1 MIPFHFIRDLRFAA
15 RMLAK
20 APGFTAVAVMCLALG
35 IGVNATVFSLVDGYW
50 TRPLPVRNP
59 QELVHLFTAT
69 PRIAQDSVS
78 YAEFLDF
85 QASAKSFS
93 GLLATERRG
102 GILAGDGFTDAVQS
116 NVVSES
122 YFQVLGIGAK
132 VGRVFTPADAAGGRV
147 LVMSH
152 NLWQRRFGGDRS
164 IVGRTIR
171 INGLYTVVGIGPQD
185 FRGVELWRDSD
196 VWIPMTS
203 WDPTGSEAANR
214 AYRSITVMGRLAPGV
229 SLEAARA
236 ELAGISAQ
244 LERTWPQFNKGCRA
258 ILLTNSERLHK
269 NKLPYLLLGIV
280 GLVLLI
286 ACANVAGLLLARAS
300 SRGHE
305 IGVRLALGA
314 SRFRL
319 VGQLMA
325 ESALIGAMGTAA
337 GLLLARVLI
346 STVPAVIV
354 PPSGG
359 YLKFQFRLDERVL
372 AFTLLISLLTIF
384 VFGLAPALRT
394 SQSVARAPRRAWSQ
408 RVLVV
413 VQMVLSIV
421 LLASAGLLVRTFIYC
436 LDLDPGFTRGNV
448 LVADISPPYD
458 AAGSRAFYEKL
469 LDRARGIPG
478 VLDATLALR
487 APLSGSGGGL
497 AQNLTI
503 SGVVPRP
510 GDTPPRVK
518 YTVVGLNYFRTL
530 GITLARGRDFDSHDQ
545 PGTAKVMI
553 VNLSMARQ
561 FWPNEDALGK
571 TARLSDDA
579 PNTERTVVGV
589 VGDTRINS
597 VGEAAQPYFYLPFAQ
612 SRFSSM
618 NLIARTGVD
627 PVQMARQVRAEVA
640 AIDPR
645 VPVLEITSMKLL
657 FRESLYEPQVSA
669 TIVGSLG
676 LIGLLLAAIG
686 LYGVVSYT
694 VAERTREIGIR
705 MALGAQRSDALTLIL
720 RQALVLTVIGTAL
733 GLVCTFYATRALE
746 SMLFGVSLHD
756 PLTFAAVIAL
766 MLAVALLAS
775 YVPARR
781 AMKVDPMVSL
791 RYE

>member
-1 MIPFHFIRDLRFAA
+1 MPFHFFRDLRFAA

-20 APGFTAVAVMCLALG
+20 APGFAAVSVLCLALG
-35 IGVNATVFSLVDGYW
+35 IGVNSTVFSLVDGYW

-69 PRIAQDSVS
+69 PRDAQTSVS
-78 YAEFLDF
+78 YAEFLDY
-85 QASAKSFS
+85 QSRAKSFS

-102 GILAGDGFTDAVQS
+102 GILVGDGFTDAVQS

-122 YFQVLGIGAK
+122 YFQVLGVGAQA
-132 VGRVFTPADAAGGRV
+132 GRVFTPADAAGGRV

-171 INGLYTVVGIGPQD
+171 INGLYTVIGIAPPE
-185 FRGVELWRDSD
+185 FRGVEQWRDSD

-203 WDPTGSEAANR
+203 WDPSGTEAASR
-214 AYRSITVMGRLAPGV
+214 AYRSNTVMGRLAPGV

-258 ILLTNSERLHK
+258 VLLTDAERLHK
-269 NKLPYLLLGIV
+269 NKLPYILMGIV

-286 ACANVAGLLLARAS
+286 ACFNVAGLLLARAS
-300 SRGHE
+300 SRSHE
-305 IGVRLALGA
+305 IGLRLALGA

-337 GLLLARVLI
+337 GLLLARALI
-346 STVPAVIV
+346 SLAPAVII
-354 PPSGG
+354 PSAAAP

-372 AFTLLISLLTIF
+372 AFTLLASLITVF
-384 VFGLAPALRT
+384 VFGLVPALRA
-394 SQSVARAPRRAWSQ
+394 SQSVSRAPRRARSRQ
-408 RVLVV
+408 VLVV

-421 LLASAGLLVRTFIYC
+421 LLASAGLLVRTFVYC
-436 LDLDPGFTRGNV
+436 MNLDPGFTRGNV

-469 LDRARGIPG
+469 LDRARGMPG
-478 VLDATLALR
+478 VLEATLALR
-487 APLSGSGGGL
+487 APLSGSGGGM

-503 SGVVPRP
+503 SGHVPQP

-518 YTVVGLNYFRTL
+518 YTAIGLNYFRTL
-530 GITLARGRDFDSHDQ
+530 GISLARGRDFDSHDQ
-545 PGTAKVMI
+545 PDAARVMI
-553 VNLSMARQ
+553 VNFTMARQ

-571 TARLSDDA
+571 TARLASDP

-589 VGDTRINS
+589 VSDTRINS
-597 VGEAAQPYFYLPFAQ
+597 IEERAQPYFYLPFAQ

-618 NLIARTGVD
+618 NLIARTSVD

-640 AIDPR
+640 AIDPG

-657 FRESLYEPQVSA
+657 LKSSLYESQVSA
-669 TIVGSLG
+669 TVVGSLG
-676 LIGLLLAAIG
+676 LVGLLLAAIG

-705 MALGAQRSDALTLIL
+705 MALGAQQSDAMTLIL
-720 RQALVLTVIGTAL
+720 RQALTLTVIGTAL
-733 GLVCTFYATRALE
+733 GLVCTFYATQVLRE
-746 SMLFGVSLHD
+746 MLFGVSLHD
-756 PLTFAAVIAL
+756 PLTFGAVIAL
-766 MLAVALLAS
+766 MLAVALVAS

-781 AMKVDPMVSL
+781 ATKVDPVVSL